1 MLKLR
6 LSRGGTKKRPVYKVV
21 VADSRF
27 ARDGRFIEKVGFF
40 NPLLPKEKKERIGL
54 EAERIKYWLGQGAQ
68 PTTRVARILGE
79 NELMPMP
86 ANGNNPQ
93 KAIPKKDRK
102 KEGSD
107 DAKKEEAAKA
117 DAAPTDGAKKE
128 EAPKAEAKKEE
139 APKAEAKNLLM
150 LKTQVLTLYPEI
162 FPGPL
167 NKGLYGKAMG
177 KKIWSLNVVNI
188 RDAATDKHKTVDDTP
203 YGGGSGML
211 LKPDILAKSIDKNIQ
226 KGERIFYLSPKGK
239 KFDQRLAQDL
249 SKEKS
254 FSLIC
259 GHFEGV
265 DERVLSTR
273 NIEEISIGDY
283 VLSGGE
289 TAALVVLDSVLR
301 LLPGVL
307 GNDKSS
313 SEETFENGLLEYPQ
327 YTKPQIWEEKS
338 VPDVLLS
345 GDHSK
350 IKDWRLSQ
358 SEAITRVRR
367 PDLWQKYK
375 KD

>member
-1 MLKLR
+1 M
-6 LSRGGTKKRPVYKVV
+6 
-21 VADSRF
+21 F
-27 ARDGRFIEKVGFF
+27 
-40 NPLLPKEKKERIGL
+40 
-54 EAERIKYWLGQGAQ
+54 QAQ
-68 PTTRVARILGE
+68 VF
-79 NELMPMP
+79 
-86 ANGNNPQ
+86 
-93 KAIPKKDRK
+93 
-102 KEGSD
+102 
-107 DAKKEEAAKA
+107 
-117 DAAPTDGAKKE
+117 
-128 EAPKAEAKKEE
+128 
-139 APKAEAKNLLM
+139 
-150 LKTQVLTLYPEI
+150 TLYPEV

-167 NKGLYGKAMG
+167 SKGLYGKALSN
-177 KKIWSLNVVNI
+177 KLWDLSVINI

-203 YGGGSGML
+203 YGGGTGML
-211 LKPDILAKSIDKNIQ
+211 LKADVLANSLDQKVK
-226 KGERIFYLSPKGK
+226 KGERVFYLSPKGK
-239 KFDQRLAQDL
+239 KFDQKLAQDL

-254 FSLIC
+254 ISLIC

-265 DERVLSTR
+265 DERVLATR

-289 TAALVVLDSVLR
+289 TAALVVLDSILR

-313 SEETFENGLLEYPQ
+313 LDETFENGLLEYPQ
-327 YTKPQIWEEKS
+327 YTKPQIWEEKT
-338 VPDVLLS
+338 VPEVLLS

>member
-1 MLKLR
+1 MFR
-6 LSRGGTKKRPVYKVV
+6 
-21 VADSRF
+21 
-27 ARDGRFIEKVGFF
+27 
-40 NPLLPKEKKERIGL
+40 
-54 EAERIKYWLGQGAQ
+54 AQ
-68 PTTRVARILGE
+68 VF
-79 NELMPMP
+79 
-86 ANGNNPQ
+86 
-93 KAIPKKDRK
+93 
-102 KEGSD
+102 
-107 DAKKEEAAKA
+107 
-117 DAAPTDGAKKE
+117 
-128 EAPKAEAKKEE
+128 
-139 APKAEAKNLLM
+139 
-150 LKTQVLTLYPEI
+150 TLYPEV

-167 NKGLYGKAMG
+167 AKGLYGKALAN
-177 KKIWSLNVVNI
+177 KLWDLKVINI
-188 RDAATDKHKTVDDTP
+188 RDSATDKHKTVDDTP

-211 LKPDILAKSIDKNIQ
+211 LKADVLAKSLDQNIK

-239 KFDQRLAQDL
+239 KFDYKIAQDL

-254 FSLIC
+254 ISIIC

-273 NIEEISIGDY
+273 NIEEVSIGDY

-313 SEETFENGLLEYPQ
+313 IDETFENSLLEYPQ
-327 YTKPQIWEEKS
+327 YTKPQIWEKKS
-338 VPDVLLS
+338 VPEVLLS

-375 KD
+375 KN

>member
-1 MLKLR
+1 M
-6 LSRGGTKKRPVYKVV
+6 
-21 VADSRF
+21 F
-27 ARDGRFIEKVGFF
+27 
-40 NPLLPKEKKERIGL
+40 
-54 EAERIKYWLGQGAQ
+54 QAQ
-68 PTTRVARILGE
+68 VF
-79 NELMPMP
+79 
-86 ANGNNPQ
+86 
-93 KAIPKKDRK
+93 
-102 KEGSD
+102 
-107 DAKKEEAAKA
+107 
-117 DAAPTDGAKKE
+117 
-128 EAPKAEAKKEE
+128 
-139 APKAEAKNLLM
+139 
-150 LKTQVLTLYPEI
+150 TLYPEV

-167 NKGLYGKAMG
+167 SKGLYGKAMTN
-177 KKIWSLNVVNI
+177 KLWNLSVINI

-203 YGGGSGML
+203 YGGGTGML
-211 LKPDILAKSIDKNIQ
+211 LKADVLANALDQKVK
-226 KGERIFYLSPKGK
+226 KGERVFYLSPKGK
-239 KFDQRLAQDL
+239 KFDQKLAQDL

-254 FSLIC
+254 ISLIC

-265 DERVLSTR
+265 DERVLTTR

-289 TAALVVLDSVLR
+289 TAALVVLDSILR

-313 SEETFENGLLEYPQ
+313 LDETFENGLLEYPQ

-338 VPDVLLS
+338 VPEVLLS

-375 KD
+375 KN